1 MCLFFSGSVFSIP
14 PLVNRIGRIFI
25 YLHERERL
33 RDRVE
38 SHEFGSW
45 ICDCG
50 LRSVVGP
57 GFDENRNILAS
68 GGRGKER
75 IPCVR

>member
-38 SHEFGSW
+38 GWIFSCHEKEKALGQ
-45 ICDCG
+45 
-50 LRSVVGP
+50 SV
-57 GFDENRNILAS
+57 R
-68 GGRGKER
+68 
-75 IPCVR
+75 